1 MLLDKIGRAS
11 KIDEYS
17 LGIEEATIMEVNQY
31 KGTVTVNI
39 EYLRQLEELAISN
52 FIVIKDLKSKEE
64 GVDSLI
70 YQLEEKNKKL
80 KNELEDIK
88 DKTNYIDLDYEALKV
103 VAIEKGLLAKKLE
116 SELDCIKGNTE
127 KVEYTKE
134 YVENEF
140 NEYILK
146 AKKMLKDASTEK
158 YIGTLQKIGLLEKEI
173 RRLEMDN
180 KILVEKTG
188 KEVKHSERIKNGYDN
203 VSKPEVTKEVIEE
216 LLGQGLSKV
225 AIAKQLKVER
235 QTIYNVLKREK
246 ATPKATAIK

>member
-17 LGIEEATIMEVNQY
+17 LGIEEATIMEVNHY
-31 KGTVTVNI
+31 EGTVKVNI

-70 YQLEEKNKKL
+70 YQLEERNKKL
-80 KNELEDIK
+80 NDELEDIK
-88 DKTNYIDLDYEALKV
+88 DKTNYIDLDYEALKL
-103 VAIEKGLLAKKLE
+103 VAIEKSLLARNLE

-134 YVENEF
+134 QMEDMLND
-140 NEYILK
+140 YI
-146 AKKMLKDASTEK
+146 ADARNKLTNLVSEK
-158 YIGTLQKIGLLEKEI
+158 HINSLQKIGLLEKKIRQLEI
-173 RRLEMDN
+173 DN
-180 KILVEKTG
+180 KILAEKAG
-188 KEVKHSERIKNGYDN
+188 QEVTHSERIKNGYDN

-216 LLGQGLSKV
+216 LLSQKLNITE
-225 AIAKQLKVER
+225 IAAQLEVTR
-235 QTIYNVLKREK
+235 QTIYNVLKREDK
-246 ATPKATAIK
+246 KDRRQQQ

>member
-70 YQLEEKNKKL
+70 YQLEERNKKL
-80 KNELEDIK
+80 NDELEDIK

-158 YIGTLQKIGLLEKEI
+158 HINALQKIGLLEKEI
-173 RRLEMDN
+173 RRLKIDN

-188 KEVKHSERIKNGYDN
+188 EEVKHSERIKKGYDN
-203 VSKPEVTKEVIEE
+203 VSKSEVTKEVIEE
-216 LLGQGLSKV
+216 LLGRGLSKV
-225 AIAKQLKVER
+225 AIAEKLKVTR
-235 QTIYNVLKREK
+235 QTIYNILKSED
-246 ATPKATAIK
+246 

>member
-52 FIVIKDLKSKEE
+52 FIVIKDLKSKDE

-88 DKTNYIDLDYEALKV
+88 DRTNYIDLDYEALKL

-134 YVENEF
+134 QMEDMLND
-140 NEYILK
+140 YI
-146 AKKMLKDASTEK
+146 ADARNKLTNLVPEK
-158 YIGTLQKIGLLEKEI
+158 HINALQKIGLLEKEI
-173 RRLEMDN
+173 RRIKIDN

-188 KEVKHSERIKNGYDN
+188 EEVKHSERIKKGYDN
-203 VSKPEVTKEVIEE
+203 VSKSEVTKEVIEE
-216 LLGQGLSKV
+216 LLGKGLTKV
-225 AIAKQLKVER
+225 AIAEKLKVTR
-235 QTIYNVLKREK
+235 QTIYNILKSED
-246 ATPKATAIK
+246 